1 MITDFNDGE
10 FIKQTVAY
18 EFLMKKRVKKHPS
31 FFQPILE
38 AVSNAFE
45 ATKGKGDRIVIRL
58 KVSKTL
64 VDNKYSYNC
73 IEVEDTG
80 CGFTKENLER
90 FYDLFDESKGYNNL
104 GTGRIQFLHF
114 FQHTEFHSVFKDE
127 TEKIKKQIDI
137 CLSTNFIKNHKT
149 PIWVSNTKKVP
160 DDTPIGTKVS
170 FYLPCDDK
178 DKTSYEEVTT
188 DEVFDKMFTHYLGRL
203 CLSKDNMQSISIEFY
218 VNGVHDTTK
227 DKTISDQNIPDVDY
241 HDEVEVHYKTL
252 NDTGD
257 DFVEQK
263 ESEMFEIDSFMLPST
278 VQKRNEIKFTSKNE
292 TVEAANV
299 DFSFMGKARIKEG
312 KNMLCLISSS
322 YLTNQDTDLRGNLNI
337 YTKEEFLKEKNK
349 IDFQVKHLFIDD
361 VQEKVTDKITM
372 HYPAIN
378 KIKEES
384 NEDIEQMVEDFSLDK
399 NVIASMGR
407 KTGEKA
413 SDFLSRYY
421 HSDADYQKDSTQK
434 LKSLFDSLRT
444 LDPSSKTFKRS
455 LNSKVK
461 EINSLIPVK
470 NKSSLS
476 RYISSRKAAMNIL
489 QLILDKDLDCQI
501 ETKKRKNNEKLIHDL
516 LFKQGTTDVIES
528 NLWILNEDFIH
539 FKGFSNFELR
549 SLRTEGETIIRD
561 DLSISEKEQL
571 NSYNKDLLGYKPD
584 ILLFP
589 EEHKCIIIELKS
601 DTVDPKDYLGQA
613 VNYAS
618 LMREFAKEN
627 YLIDNFYVYLIAESF
642 DFTNIVRTDPR
653 FQISQH
659 LDYVFLPYSP
669 VYGGERGQG
678 ALYME
683 VLKYSTLLKRA
694 GLRNSIFTEK
704 LFGSEEQS
712 AHTDK

>member
-1 MITDFNDGE
+1 MITDFKDGE
-10 FIKQTVAY
+10 FIKQTFSY
-18 EFLMKKRVKKHPS
+18 ESLMKRRVKKHAS
-31 FFQPILE
+31 SFQPILE
-38 AVSNAFE
+38 AFSNALE
-45 ATKGKGDRIVIRL
+45 ATAGKDDKIIIRQ
-58 KVSKTL
+58 KVSKSL
-64 VDNKYSYNC
+64 VEGKYFFNC

-80 CGFTKENLER
+80 CGFTKENQQR
-90 FYDLFDESKGYNNL
+90 FYDLFNESKGYNNL

-114 FQHTEFHSVFKDE
+114 FQQTEFNSVFVDE
-127 TEKIKKQIDI
+127 ADGKKKQIVI
-137 CLSTNFIKNHKT
+137 CLSTNFIKNEKT
-149 PIWVSNTKKVP
+149 PIWTSNPKVVSDETQ
-160 DDTPIGTKVS
+160 TGTTVS
-170 FYLPCDDK
+170 FFLPCIEK
-178 DKTSYEEVTT
+178 DKLSYEELTT
-188 DEVFDKMFTHYLGRL
+188 DEVCDKVFTHYLGRF
-203 CLSKDNMQSISIEFY
+203 CLSKGNMQDINMEYYI
-218 VNGVHDTTK
+218 NGVHDKSRDRSIT
-227 DKTISDQNIPDVDY
+227 DRDIPDVDY
-241 HDEVEVHYKTL
+241 HDEVKVHYKKV
-252 NDTGD
+252 NSTGD
-257 DFVEQK
+257 GFIEQK
-263 ESEMFEIDSFMLPST
+263 ETESFEIDSFLLPSA
-278 VQKRNEIKFTSKNE
+278 VQKRNEIKLTSKNE
-292 TVEAANV
+292 TVEASNV
-299 DFSFMGKARIKEG
+299 DFSFVGRARIKEG

-322 YLTNQDTDLRGNLNI
+322 FLTDQDTDLRGNLNI
-337 YTKEEFLKEKNK
+337 YTKEEFLKDRNLLEY
-349 IDFQVKHLFIDD
+349 DDKHLFIDD
-361 VQEKVTDKITM
+361 VQEKVTDKITS
-372 HYPAIN
+372 HYPEIN

-399 NVIASMGR
+399 SVIATMGR

-444 LDPSSKTFKRS
+444 LDPSSKSFKRS

-476 RYISSRKAAMNIL
+476 RYIASRKSAMNIL
-489 QLILDKDLDCQI
+489 QLILDKDLVCQI
-501 ETKKRKNNEKLIHDL
+501 ETKKRKSNEKLIHDL
-516 LFKQGTTDVIES
+516 LFKQGSTDVIES

-549 SLRTEGETIIRD
+549 SLKTEGDTIIRD
-561 DLSISEKEQL
+561 NLSDSEKEQL
-571 NSYNKDLLGYKPD
+571 NSYNKNPLGYKPD

-601 DTVDPKDYLGQA
+601 DTADPKDYLGQA

-618 LMREFAKEN
+618 LIREFAKED

-642 DFTNIVRTDPR
+642 DFTSIVRTDPR

-669 VYGGERGQG
+669 VYGGVRGQG

-704 LFGSEEQS
+704 LFGSEEQN
-712 AHTDK
+712 DEK